1 MSVGEDGEGR
11 EKAMRDMDILWEMEN
26 GQKHFGRLTRSRRQ
40 FPFMEVVQT
49 VNQTNLVALRILA
62 SLRGLMGNISHS
74 EHLRF
79 HPKSWLRSVMRYDE
93 YTRNVR

>member
-1 MSVGEDGEGR
+1 M
-11 EKAMRDMDILWEMEN
+11 EM
-26 GQKHFGRLTRSRRQ
+26 
-40 FPFMEVVQT
+40 VQT
-49 VNQTNLVALRILA
+49 VNQTNLVASRILA
-62 SLRGLMGNISHS
+62 SLQGLMGNISHS